1 MNTAYPVGHE
11 PPEKR
16 MGRPGWW
23 EVEVEN
29 FLPKP
34 VSSENE
40 QK

>member
-1 MNTAYPVGHE
+1 MNAMYPVGPA

-16 MGRPGWW
+16 MGIPGWW

-34 VSSENE
+34 ISSEN
-40 QK
+40 K